1 LTIRSRLLE
10 EVSNPIA
17 PLNVIPCQFLNK
29 YSRSLHLSV
38 ISWPLQVLLAR
49 YSGQDDIVVG
59 VPVAGRDLPECQP
72 LIGYFVNP
80 VAVRCQ
86 IGSTTS
92 LADAV
97 QSASSAMTG
106 ALANSQ
112 LPLQEV
118 VQELGV
124 TRLPGVNPLYQV
136 I

>member
-1 LTIRSRLLE
+1 MLL
-10 EVSNPIA
+10 
-17 PLNVIPCQFLNK
+17 FLN
-29 YSRSLHLSV
+29 LM
-38 ISWPLQVLLAR
+38 ISFMLLPQVLLAR

-80 VAVRCQ
+80 VAVRSQ

-97 QSASSAMTG
+97 RSASSAMTG

-112 LPLQEV
+112 LPFQEV
-118 VQELGV
+118 VREAGASW
-124 TRLPGVNPLYQV
+124 LPGINPIFQVLY
-136 I
+136 